1 MYIASSDHSTSGD
14 CSDRSSPTGVP
25 QFPFYKSVCESVCM
39 CIQQEGCPSL
49 NNQEPVLV
57 LKLLLFLSSHLCNKL
72 LLYSN
77 VIDCIGKK
85 RTTSPLLECSSVQV
99 EHGLCNWLQWN
110 QFFFL

>member
-1 MYIASSDHSTSGD
+1 
-14 CSDRSSPTGVP
+14 
-25 QFPFYKSVCESVCM
+25 M

-57 LKLLLFLSSHLCNKL
+57 LKLLLFLSSHLCTIL

-77 VIDCIGKK
+77 VLDCIGKK
-85 RTTSPLLECSSVQV
+85 MSTPWLLECSSLQV

-110 QFFFL
+110 QFFYNLNNQNMLKLVQEQVVVLELLLF